1 MKKSRVNR
9 LLAAGLSFAMAVAA
23 LPLGG
28 VTVIAEETRE
38 AESQRTVVTSENIK
52 NYLTYDP
59 DDDIKEE
66 LVSRG
71 QGDNRSW
78 AVEQAFKITR
88 GTALDFGEITFS
100 YKQLGADGSETP
112 VNEGEMFY
120 AAKYNVYVSIEGEN
134 FTTDGEEVLA
144 GTVELK
150 RGQKNEIW
158 WKEWRGVSEEPYTF
172 DFNFKGAMA
181 ESPGTV
187 FADIQGTARL
197 SGEGSSL
204 FTGTP
209 TVRILEQKTY
219 EDGQTEEYVA
229 EVTLTPDTAAME
241 AFSGV
246 EEFTLTMD
254 FGESFADFDYTIELP
269 IVITTKNGICFELAE
284 DADEKWK
291 NGNAQFLYGDT
302 IKLPAVATYNWDED
316 NNCRGDLIEELEN
329 GNGDLT
335 LNITKDFAPVT
346 DVTGIKDSAYYR
358 LEYIYETDDNYAVL
372 TIDFNIE
379 RVEITEDNVNDYFTF
394 TAPDLTWD
402 GEWKGE
408 EVRSALQPSGD
419 DGITEDN
426 YSLNWDGDMC
436 SVGDYTLTLWVDSTN
451 VYTGEDEP
459 AFEVTIK
466 KADFSVSDII
476 KKNYEWGFTT
486 YGVVIEGECGLKDV
500 FEYDESL
507 PWEVWEAATF
517 TAKQNGEVVDNPKNA
532 GVYNIFL
539 TLEGSDNFNGFDEQD
554 SNYTLE
560 ITQRML
566 TETVFSKTYS
576 KDEVEDFTGGSTEIL
591 VIDDEFRGEIDRAK
605 QENETPK
612 TNTVAISEGAVVE
625 SAELNVDTGM
635 LSLTFKDS
643 LDFTDE
649 ATKSD
654 TLDITLE
661 YANMIFYKSVVI
673 TVTSKKVAD
682 IALTIEGGQTWANG
696 VVTKEYSGE
705 TVEPAYQIT
714 YDGAP
719 VASGVIAYADGA
731 YSADGLTVKSEALHD
746 DGSSAPIKNFGEYRL
761 AVTYDTDEYY
771 GEAYLTCLINQ
782 KLIVIKGVDATV
794 AGSDELLSFLE
805 ENIGEQIIANDGTG
819 KGCSITEGAYVGS
832 DERPTIRTWLEGD
845 NAYYDYDSSPDDL
858 RLAFGTYTIKVDFVY
873 SNEGPSYGS
882 ENYALDL
889 QDGTLI
895 FKEKGTEADDPGN
908 DDPGNDDPGKDP
920 GTGDDPGKD
929 PGTNPTPSNPGTTVT
944 PPVTVTPPATTEP
957 KDPDAT
963 VVVNPDGSK

>member
-1 MKKSRVNR
+1 M
-9 LLAAGLSFAMAVAA
+9 
-23 LPLGG
+23 
-28 VTVIAEETRE
+28 TVIAEETRE
-38 AESQRTVVTSENIK
+38 AEAQKTVVTSENIR

-59 DDDIKEE
+59 DENIEKE
-66 LVSRG
+66 LKSGG

-100 YKQLGADGSETP
+100 YKQLDADGRETP

-120 AAKYNVYVSIEGEN
+120 AAEYNVYVSIDGEN

-150 RGQKNEIW
+150 RGQRNDVY
-158 WKEWRGVSEEPYTF
+158 WKDLRGVSEEPYTF
-172 DFNFKGAMA
+172 DFNFANAMA
-181 ESPGTV
+181 GSPGTV

-209 TVRILEQKTY
+209 TVRILEEKEY
-219 EDGQTEEYVA
+219 EDGNTEEYVA
-229 EVTLTPDTAAME
+229 EVTLTPDTEAM
-241 AFSGV
+241 ANVTGV
-246 EEFTLTMD
+246 KELTLTMD

-269 IVITTKNGICFELAE
+269 VVISAKEGICFDLAV

-291 NGNAQFLYGDT
+291 NGNAQFFYGDT
-302 IKLPAVATYNWDED
+302 IELPAVATYNWDDE
-316 NNCRGDLIEELEN
+316 NNYQGSQIEKLEN
-329 GNGDLT
+329 GNEALT
-335 LNITKDFAPVT
+335 IDITKDFDPV
-346 DVTGIKDSAYYR
+346 DEIKDSGYYR

-379 RVEITEDNVNDYFTF
+379 RAEITADNVSDYFTF

-408 EVRSALQPSGD
+408 VVRNALQPSGD
-419 DGITEDN
+419 DGITADN
-426 YSLNWDGDMC
+426 YSLGWEGDMC
-436 SVGDYTLTLWVDSTN
+436 SAGDYRLFLWVDSTN
-451 VYTGEDEP
+451 VYTGENEP
-459 AFEVTIK
+459 VFDVTIK
-466 KADFSVSDII
+466 KADFGVGDII
-476 KKNYEWGFTT
+476 KKDYEQGFTT

-500 FEYDESL
+500 FEYEESL

-554 SNYTLE
+554 SNHTLT
-560 ITQRML
+560 ITQRIL
-566 TETVFSKTYS
+566 TETVLSKTYS
-576 KDEVEDFTGGSTEIL
+576 KDEVEDFTDGQTEIL

-605 QENETPK
+605 QENETPLI
-612 TNTVAISEGAVVE
+612 NTVTISEGTVVD
-625 SAELNVDTGM
+625 SATLDVDTGM
-635 LSLTFKDS
+635 LSLTFQSD
-643 LDFTDE
+643 LDFTDTQ
-649 ATKSD
+649 TKSD

-705 TVEPAYQIT
+705 TVAPAYQIT
-714 YDGAP
+714 CDGAP

-731 YSADGLTVKSEALHD
+731 YSADGLTVTSKALHD
-746 DGSSAPIKNFGEYRL
+746 QDSPAPIKNVGEYRL
-761 AVTYDTDEYY
+761 AVTYDTEEYY

-782 KLIVIKGVDATV
+782 KLIIIKGVDATV

-845 NAYYDYDSSPDDL
+845 NVYYDSDSNLDDL
-858 RLAFGTYTIKVDFVY
+858 RLAFGTYTIRVDLIY
-873 SNEGPSYGS
+873 SDEGSTYGS

-889 QDGTLI
+889 RDGTLI

-908 DDPGNDDPGKDP
+908 DDPGNDDPGN
-920 GTGDDPGKD
+920 DDPGND
-929 PGTNPTPSNPGTTVT
+929 DPGNDNPGTNPTPGNPGTTVT
-944 PPVTVTPPATTEP
+944 PPATVTPTT
-957 KDPDAT
+957 
-963 VVVNPDGSK
+963 